1 MVESA
6 ATGED
11 GVWMATEFDFDVVV
25 LDWCLPGMS
34 GLDVCAALRAADRWM
49 SILMLTGNTE
59 VGYRVAGL
67 RGGADDYL
75 TKPFEPE
82 ELRAR
87 IEAVTRRS
95 PGARPTVLRG
105 GALSLDPATRR
116 VDRGGVVID
125 LRPKEFSLLELLM
138 RHGGDVL
145 ARADILDQIWDMN
158 FDGMSNV
165 VDAHVKALRSKVD
178 KPFGCSSIETVWR
191 VGYRISAA

>member
-1 MVESA
+1 VVESA

-95 PGARPTVLRG
+95 PGARPTVLRVG
-105 GALSLDPATRR
+105 SLSLDPATRR